1 MKSLAYLV
9 LASGAFCI
17 QAVGFAQS
25 TAPVTRAQVRAEL
38 IQLEQ
43 AGYHVGDGDQT
54 TYPVQIQAAEAK
66 VAAQDSQ
73 QVANNAVGGTTNST
87 SAAGSPMHLPKPSPS
102 SCVGPESY
110 CNVFFGN

>member
-1 MKSLAYLV
+1 MKSLVCLI

-73 QVANNAVGGTTNST
+73 QMANNAVGGTTNSI
-87 SAAGSPMHLPKPSPS
+87 SASGSPMHLPKPSPS
-102 SCVGPESY
+102 SCVGPASY
-110 CNVFFGN
+110 CSVFFGN